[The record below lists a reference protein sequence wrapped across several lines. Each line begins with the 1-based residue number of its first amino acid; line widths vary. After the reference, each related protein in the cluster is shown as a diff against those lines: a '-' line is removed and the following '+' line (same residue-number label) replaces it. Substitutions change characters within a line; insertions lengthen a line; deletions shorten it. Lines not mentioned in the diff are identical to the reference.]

1 MSVADAGSR
10 GPTRA
15 QRPPHFEPQNLTI
28 RIEETGEGWF
38 HAQIEE
44 IPEAISQG
52 RTREEAWR
60 NVLSAVYDL
69 VHRPT
74 LGERL
79 RYRLRALLADLR
91 DLLPVR

>member
-1 MSVADAGSR
+1 VSVADA
-10 GPTRA
+10 
-15 QRPPHFEPQNLTI
+15 PPRFKPKRLTI
-28 RIEETGEGWF
+28 TIKDTGEGWF

-52 RTREEAWR
+52 RTRDEAWR

-69 VHRPT
+69 VHEPT

-79 RYRLRALLADLR
+79 RYRLRARLADLR